1 MRHFPILK
9 IVAIVAARELRE
21 LVNLSQIPSAFAVL
35 GHIGCNVTS
44 NSTTSHQYTNIGHLL
59 IF

>member
-1 MRHFPILK
+1 MRHFPIVK
-9 IVAIVAARELRE
+9 IVAARELRE
-21 LVNLSQIPSAFAVL
+21 LVDLSQIPSAFAVL